1 MAEFI
6 FKKMVEEEH
15 LEDSFLISS
24 AATSDE
30 ETGNPV
36 YPPAMRILEAHG
48 IDCSGKRAVR
58 FQRKDYGF
66 YDLIVCMDRH
76 NVRNLLNIV
85 GNDPYGKIRMLL
97 DFTGHPADVADPWY
111 TRDFDAAYQDIRR
124 GCEALLRRLK
134 KERKGDRL

>member
-36 YPPAMRILEAHG
+36 YPPAMRILEARG